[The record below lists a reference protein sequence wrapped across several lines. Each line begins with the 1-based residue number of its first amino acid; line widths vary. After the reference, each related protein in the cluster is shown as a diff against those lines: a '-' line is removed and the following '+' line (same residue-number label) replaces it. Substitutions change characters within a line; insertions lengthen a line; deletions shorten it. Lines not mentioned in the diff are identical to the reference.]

1 VNAAHIRDAINSLEK
16 EGEAAFVAHV
26 IANVTGHSTRSPPPP
41 SPPATAPD
49 VLDSGNLPRAIAADE
64 SMNALYNA
72 ACDPCD
78 ALIYGQSSTSTNSS
92 FEVIYEDARR
102 ASVTIPGEPEV
113 NSLETAKSS
122 KYWPLIKEEIEGEI
136 RGKLENE
143 AFEAVSVFDDHG
155 NRRRIMKTKW
165 VITISFNADGT
176 LRKIKCR
183 VCGVWLFANRG
194 QIFQGHLC
202 VNAVRGFVPPMG
214 VDRQ

>member
-1 VNAAHIRDAINSLEK
+1 VIRAVPLERHSIS
-16 EGEAAFVAHV
+16 APM
-26 IANVTGHSTRSPPPP
+26 NTVTGTRCSGPRQSTFMI
-41 SPPATAPD
+41 
-49 VLDSGNLPRAIAADE
+49 LPYSARIAR
-64 SMNALYNA
+64 Y
-72 ACDPCD
+72 
-78 ALIYGQSSTSTNSS
+78 YGQSSTSTNSN

>member
-49 VLDSGNLPRAIAADE
+49 VLDSGN
-64 SMNALYNA
+64 
-72 ACDPCD
+72 
-78 ALIYGQSSTSTNSS
+78 
-92 FEVIYEDARR
+92 EDARR